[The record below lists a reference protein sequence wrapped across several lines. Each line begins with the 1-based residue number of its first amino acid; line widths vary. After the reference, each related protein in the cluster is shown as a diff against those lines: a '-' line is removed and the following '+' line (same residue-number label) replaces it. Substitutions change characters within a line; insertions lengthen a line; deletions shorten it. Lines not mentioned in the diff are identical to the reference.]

1 MNNKRLA
8 VTRYGSPH
16 GKPLCIIH
24 GWGCDSSFLLPVAK
38 MFRNRDVF
46 LIDLPGYG
54 MSKDLKNIANSLEDT
69 ALTLF
74 NSLPKHC
81 DVIAWSIGSIFTF
94 KVANLSD
101 SPIDKLVTICGTPRF
116 PKDPNWP
123 GVSYNFIMK
132 CKNLL
137 TPRRCNRL
145 LKLFFRMQTEEILHG
160 KDEFTILH
168 SLLSQSEEIP
178 FEVLTAGIEMMAYA
192 DVREDFKHI
201 KIPCLHLF
209 GRKDRF
215 VPCALAQNMN
225 INKLHQTFIFEHSA
239 HSPYLT
245 EPDLF
250 YEKVSAFLEV
260 KNLNS

>member
-1 MNNKRLA
+1 MNKDCLA
-8 VTRYGSPH
+8 VTRYGSPQ

-24 GWGCDSSFLLPVAK
+24 GWGCDSSFMLPVAK
-38 MFRNRDVF
+38 MFRERDIY

-54 MSKDLKNIANSLEDT
+54 MSKNLKHIAHSLENT
-69 ALTLF
+69 SQALF
-74 NSLPKHC
+74 NTLPEDC
-81 DVIAWSIGSIFTF
+81 DVIAWSIGSVFAF
-94 KVANLSD
+94 RAANLQNA
-101 SPIDKLVTICGTPRF
+101 PINKLITICGTPRF
-116 PKDPNWP
+116 PQDPNWP

-145 LKLFFRMQTEEILHG
+145 LKIFFKMQTEEILHG
-160 KDEFTILH
+160 KNEFTILH
-168 SLLSQSEEIP
+168 SLLSQSDEIP
-178 FEVLTAGIEMMAYA
+178 FEVLSAGIEMMAFA
-192 DVREDFKHI
+192 DVREDFMHI

-225 INKLHQTFIFEHSA
+225 IKPFHQTFVFENSA

-245 EPDLF
+245 EPHLF
-250 YEKVSAFLEV
+250 FDKVSAFLN
-260 KNLNS
+260 KD

>member
-1 MNNKRLA
+1 
-8 VTRYGSPH
+8 
-16 GKPLCIIH
+16 
-24 GWGCDSSFLLPVAK
+24 
-38 MFRNRDVF
+38 
-46 LIDLPGYG
+46 
-54 MSKDLKNIANSLEDT
+54 
-69 ALTLF
+69 
-74 NSLPKHC
+74 
-81 DVIAWSIGSIFTF
+81 
-94 KVANLSD
+94 
-101 SPIDKLVTICGTPRF
+101 
-116 PKDPNWP
+116 
-123 GVSYNFIMK
+123 
-132 CKNLL
+132 
-137 TPRRCNRL
+137 
-145 LKLFFRMQTEEILHG
+145 MQTEEILHG

-215 VPCALAQNMN
+215 VPCALAKNMN

-250 YEKVSAFLEV
+250 YEKVSAFLED